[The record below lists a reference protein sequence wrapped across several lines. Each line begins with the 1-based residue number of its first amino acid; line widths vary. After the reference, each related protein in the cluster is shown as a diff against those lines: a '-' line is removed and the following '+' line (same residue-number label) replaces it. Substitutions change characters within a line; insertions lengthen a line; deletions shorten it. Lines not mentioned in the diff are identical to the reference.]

1 MPANAALIEVPNDIG
16 MLGLVDDF
24 FNYSSYV
31 VIQGIQIWA
40 VKRSE
45 FLGSKHID
53 VV

>member
-1 MPANAALIEVPNDIG
+1 MPANAALIEIPNDIG
-16 MLGLVDDF
+16 MLALGDF

-53 VV
+53 V